1 MQTKQ
6 LDDLATSLL
15 CRDLAM
21 MLAAGTQPDEA
32 LALLCEDSGEEP
44 RFGAAVRMMSS
55 AMENGAPF
63 ADAVQAGGVLPPYAA
78 HMIGAGEKA
87 GRTEQVLGRLADYYE
102 RQHALRERLRGAL
115 VYPLFLLLLMCG
127 VLAFLV
133 GKVVPVFIG
142 VYENLSGSLVGSSYA
157 YAAVARGVSWA
168 ALAVTLA
175 VCAALIA
182 GMAMAA
188 DPRRRVQL
196 ERLLEKLPA
205 TAAASRQLAV
215 SRLADALA
223 TFTASGL
230 DTDTAMHEAC
240 LLVTHRGLLL
250 QTQQC
255 EADMK
260 NGDSLAQALAKRRVF
275 EPLYSRMLQSG
286 SRSGKLDTTLARLAE
301 ITGRDA
307 ENAIYRVVETV
318 EPLLTGFL
326 TVAVGVTLLAAM
338 LPLIGILGS
347 IG

>member
-21 MLAAGTQPDEA
+21 MLAAGTQPEEA

-44 RFGAAVRMMSS
+44 HFSAAVQTMSG
-55 AMENGAPF
+55 AMQQGATF
-63 ADAVQAGGVLPPYAA
+63 SEAVLKDGVLPAYAA
-78 HMIGAGEKA
+78 HMIGAGETA
-87 GRTEQVLGRLADYYE
+87 GRTEQVLDRLADYYE
-102 RQHALRERLRGAL
+102 RQDALRSRLRAAL

-142 VYENLSGSLVGSSYA
+142 VYENLSGSLIGSAYA
-157 YAAVARGVSWA
+157 YAAAARGVSWA
-168 ALAVTLA
+168 ALLVTLL
-175 VCAALIA
+175 VCAGLIA
-182 GMAMAA
+182 GMLMAREPA
-188 DPRRRVQL
+188 GRA
-196 ERLLEKLPA
+196 RLGRILEKLPA
-205 TAAASRQLAV
+205 TAGASRELAV
-215 SRLADALA
+215 SRFADALA

-230 DTDTAMHEAC
+230 DADTAMQEA
-240 LLVTHRGLLL
+240 LALVTHSGLRA
-250 QTQQC
+250 QA
-255 EADMK
+255 EACKKEMQD
-260 NGDSLAQALAKRRVF
+260 GSGLAQALAKHRVF
-275 EPLYSRMLQSG
+275 APLYGRMLQSG